1 MFSRLLFILIF
12 LVFVTSCA
20 SKKDIYYFQN
30 IDQATNVDKFN
41 SIKIQPGD
49 ILDIQIKALN
59 PESALVFQRQSSMG
73 TQQASIENRMIEGY
87 IVADD
92 GTINIPLLG
101 AINTTNQSPK
111 SLANDIQ
118 KALIS
123 YIKDP
128 SVNIRILNFRV
139 SILGEV
145 KNPGT
150 FSILEERFT
159 LPQALGLAGD
169 LTINGDRKNVLIIR
183 NENGKKINYNIDLTK
198 SDFMQSPIYFLKQN
212 DIVYIR
218 PNTARIKSS
227 GLIANASSLASIFS
241 LALSLFIIVIS
252 R

>member
-73 TQQASIENRMIEGY
+73 AQQASIENRMIEGY

-139 SILGEV
+139 SV
-145 KNPGT
+145 
-150 FSILEERFT
+150 
-159 LPQALGLAGD
+159 
-169 LTINGDRKNVLIIR
+169 IR
-183 NENGKKINYNIDLTK
+183 
-198 SDFMQSPIYFLKQN
+198 LK
-212 DIVYIR
+212 D
-218 PNTARIKSS
+218 K
-227 GLIANASSLASIFS
+227 L
-241 LALSLFIIVIS
+241 
-252 R
+252 